1 MGCSRPRRLRLVTKS
16 FSRLARLVMMNRYH
30 MVAGSRHSVSTRNER
45 KVSTRYSGTTMGA
58 PMLTRMSGV
67 TTKITTAAAVL
78 DRSEAYQGLALGLA
92 VAPTVGDLGLVGVRG
107 SVIVY
112 LIRFETDDG
121 VARPADRR
129 SAGEHLPVVPFGTVV
144 AECYTCV

>member
-1 MGCSRPRRLRLVTKS
+1 
-16 FSRLARLVMMNRYH
+16 
-30 MVAGSRHSVSTRNER
+30 
-45 KVSTRYSGTTMGA
+45 
-58 PMLTRMSGV
+58 MLTRMSGV

-112 LIRFETDDG
+112 LIRFETNDG

-129 SAGEHLPVVPFGTVV
+129 SAGEHLPVVPFGTTV
-144 AECYTCV
+144 AVCYTCV